1 MLWTLIKKEFVSHV
15 LSLRFIATF
24 ALLFALLFI
33 SAVLMV
39 ADYAAALDAYHF
51 KRSAQREKTEEL
63 IESPRSKQLFFVGL
77 AAQRP
82 PPPLRVFASGLE
94 REVPTQVNIAGMIQ
108 RKVNDDI
115 YLNPVRDLFATPDY
129 AYIVGVIGSLL
140 ALLFIFDAICGEK
153 ERGTLKQVLANSVPR
168 DKILLGKCLGGYM
181 ALALPFLIASL
192 AGAAC
197 VHLSGAIVLEGERL
211 GRLVCIVAGALV
223 YLLLFFN
230 LGMLISAATYRNATA
245 LIASLLV
252 WIGWVLIVPNAAP
265 VLARA
270 LVPVPSPQKLEA
282 EKKAIHRETGLQ
294 AHRVEDPVRSQKI
307 REEGEGRQHKLER
320 YYQDR
325 LQYQI
330 ELSKIL
336 ARLSPATSFT
346 LFASELAGTGTGF
359 FTRFNQAYER
369 FLAETVD
376 FLPNGYD
383 PNAKKVK
390 VEELPRLEL
399 VPAPLEESLAAVSVD
414 LLLLALFNVLFFLLT
429 YMLFLRYDAT

>member
-1 MLWTLIKKEFVSHV
+1 MLWTLIKKEFVGHV

-33 SAVLMV
+33 SAVFMV
-39 ADYAAALDAYHF
+39 ADYSAALDAYHF
-51 KRSAQREKTEEL
+51 ERSAQREKAEEL
-63 IESPRSKQLFFVGL
+63 IESGRDGRLFFVGL
-77 AAQRP
+77 ADQRP
-82 PPPLRVFASGLE
+82 PRPLRIFATGLE
-94 REVPTQVNIAGMIQ
+94 REVPIRVNVAGMIQ
-108 RKVNDDI
+108 RTVNDDI
-115 YLNPVRDLFATPDY
+115 YLNPVRALFATPDY
-129 AYIVGVIGSLL
+129 AYIVGVVGSLL
-140 ALLFIFDAICGEK
+140 GLLFVFDAICGEK

-168 DKILLGKCLGGYM
+168 DKVLLGKCLGGYM
-181 ALALPFLIASL
+181 ALALPFLVASL

-197 VHLSGAIVLEGERL
+197 VHLSGTIVLEGERL
-211 GRLVCIVAGALV
+211 WRLVWIVVGALV

-230 LGMLISAATYRNATA
+230 LGMLISAATHRNATA

-252 WIGWVLIVPNAAP
+252 WICWVFIVPHAAP

-270 LVPVPSPQKLEA
+270 LVPVPSLQKLEA
-282 EKKAIHRETGLQ
+282 EKKAIYRETGLQ
-294 AHRVEDPVRSQKI
+294 AHRVEDPVLSQKI
-307 REEGEGRQHKLER
+307 REEGEHRQRKLER

-336 ARLSPATSFT
+336 ARLSPTASFVLIT
-346 LFASELAGTGTGF
+346 SELAGTGTGF

-369 FLAETVD
+369 FRAETVD

-390 VEELPRLEL
+390 IEELPRLEL
-399 VPAPLEESLAAVSVD
+399 VSAPLEESLATISVD
-414 LLLLALFNVLFFLLT
+414 LLLLGLFNVLFFLLT